1 MRQRHDLNDKSIGT
15 ELRPGKPQG
24 TGRGLDGNTS
34 QPSNTVGDGVTFS
47 LRTEGVKNASCDR
60 EALAR
65 KIRRTEDES
74 PKQ

>member
-47 LRTEGVKNASCDR
+47 LRTESGEKGQDLNHKFFLFSQVDMLLN
-60 EALAR
+60 
-65 KIRRTEDES
+65 
-74 PKQ
+74 